1 MLKKKNGFIK
11 LPESELE
18 VMQII
23 WDMERDGIEQI
34 HANAIF
40 RYAPAIGRLKLTK
53 VLTLI
58 QRLISKGFLKSR
70 KVGRVN
76 CYTSLIEEAAY
87 KDFITKNFIE
97 TVYKNNAAGLVSAL
111 IGSDCL
117 RGEDIAALRQYI
129 DASEAQDK

>member
-1 MLKKKNGFIK
+1 M
-11 LPESELE
+11 
-18 VMQII
+18 
-23 WDMERDGIEQI
+23 
-34 HANAIF
+34 
-40 RYAPAIGRLKLTK
+40 TT

-58 QRLISKGFLKSR
+58 QRLICKGFLKSR
-70 KVGRVN
+70 RVGRVN